1 MFPRDILLCFLSH
14 ILIYSYFSLPWI
26 FVAFGQVFSSCS
38 EWGLLF
44 VAGHCLLQWL
54 LLLWSLN
61 SRVHK
66 LSCSMACGILP
77 HKGSN
82 PSPALEGR
90 FLTTRPPGKSLP
102 YSYRGLRIS
111 LIPKEPWR
119 KNDIT
124 RKNVAPVKTSKTPRS
139 NLLWIV
145 RIVTRLIFRNK
156 ETSNL
161 AKGKS
166 HLPRWRHRVL
176 FWWLLTVENLDLI
189 VCDHLIKSSLTS
201 LKLPLK
207 QKFYLLFCSPF

>member
-1 MFPRDILLCFLSH
+1 MGQVRGWININNRPAWTARSQMFPRDILLCFLSH

-26 FVAFGQVFSSCS
+26 FVAFGQVFSSCG

-124 RKNVAPVKTSKTPRS
+124 RKKCCSCENFQNSKEQFALNSENSYKTD
-139 NLLWIV
+139 
-145 RIVTRLIFRNK
+145 F
-156 ETSNL
+156 
-161 AKGKS
+161 
-166 HLPRWRHRVL
+166 
-176 FWWLLTVENLDLI
+176 
-189 VCDHLIKSSLTS
+189 
-201 LKLPLK
+201 
-207 QKFYLLFCSPF
+207 